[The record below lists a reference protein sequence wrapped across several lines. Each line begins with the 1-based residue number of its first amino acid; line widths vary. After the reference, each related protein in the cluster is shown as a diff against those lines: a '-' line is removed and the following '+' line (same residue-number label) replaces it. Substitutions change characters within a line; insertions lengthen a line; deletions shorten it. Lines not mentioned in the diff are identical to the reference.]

1 MSSWT
6 GRRGR
11 EEVLTLSL
19 PGFSSSEKLES
30 SIITES
36 GEPCSDRQ
44 VKLQRNG
51 ERRATRLCVLMKPGY
66 NDANGGSLLQVANK
80 LYCSIDC

>member
-11 EEVLTLSL
+11 EEVLTLLMSD
-19 PGFSSSEKLES
+19 FSSSEKLES

-44 VKLQRNG
+44 VRLQRKWG
-51 ERRATRLCVLMKPGY
+51 EE
-66 NDANGGSLLQVANK
+66 SH
-80 LYCSIDC
+80 